1 MKLSPKIISPVP
13 PYYNTHVFFCT
24 NERPSDHVR
33 GSCKGRGSEKLRHY
47 MKARVKELGLDDTRI
62 NSAGC
67 LDRCELGPVV
77 VIYPEG
83 IWYHCQTVEEAE
95 EIIQKHLL
103 QGTIVDHLMLKPT
116 DQPPLASLKRP

>member
-1 MKLSPKIISPVP
+1 MTTHPKVNSPVP
-13 PYYNTHVFFCT
+13 LYYRNHVFFCT
-24 NERPSDHVR
+24 NERPPDHAR
-33 GSCKGRGSEKLRHY
+33 GSCKVRGSEKLRNY
-47 MKARVKELGLDDTRI
+47 MKARAKELGLDDTRI

-95 EIIQKHLL
+95 EIIKNHLL
-103 QGTIVDHLMLKPT
+103 QGKIVDRLMLKPT
-116 DQPPLASLKRP
+116 DKNPLVPSC

>member
-1 MKLSPKIISPVP
+1 MTTHPKVNSPVP
-13 PYYNTHVFFCT
+13 LYYRSHVFFCT
-24 NERPSDHVR
+24 NERPADHAR
-33 GSCKGRGSEKLRHY
+33 GSCKVKGSEKLRNY
-47 MKARVKELGLDDTRI
+47 MKARAKELGLDDTRI

-95 EIIQKHLL
+95 EIIKNHLL
-103 QGTIVDHLMLKPT
+103 QGKIVDRLMLKPT
-116 DQPPLASLKRP
+116 DKNPLVPFC

>member
-1 MKLSPKIISPVP
+1 MTTHPKVNSPVP
-13 PYYNTHVFFCT
+13 LYYRNHVFFCT
-24 NERPSDHVR
+24 NERPADHAR
-33 GSCKGRGSEKLRHY
+33 GSCKVKGSEKLRNY
-47 MKARVKELGLDDTRI
+47 MKARAKELGLDDTRI

-95 EIIQKHLL
+95 EIVQNHLL
-103 QGTIVDHLMLKPT
+103 QGKIVDRLMLKPT
-116 DQPPLASLKRP
+116 DKAPLAPSC

>member
-1 MKLSPKIISPVP
+1 MTTHPEVNSPVP
-13 PYYNTHVFFCT
+13 LYYRNHVFFCT
-24 NERPSDHVR
+24 NERPADHAR
-33 GSCKGRGSEKLRHY
+33 GSCKVKGSEKLRNY
-47 MKARVKELGLDDTRI
+47 MKARAKELGIDDTRI

-95 EIIQKHLL
+95 EIIKNHLL
-103 QGTIVDHLMLKPT
+103 QGKIVDRLMLKPT
-116 DQPPLASLKRP
+116 DKAPLVPSC